1 MTKDM
6 TTGSP
11 VKRILAF
18 CIPLLI
24 GNLFQQFYNL
34 ADSILVGRI
43 LGVNAFAA
51 VGSTGALNFLIMGFA
66 LGICSGFAIPIA
78 QSFGA
83 GDEDEVRRRAGQLI
97 WLGLLFSA
105 LITLVA
111 AVWTDDILRITQTP
125 AEIYDE
131 AYRYIHIVFLGA
143 SATIL
148 YNLTSGVLRAL
159 GDSRTPL
166 YFLMGAVSVNIV
178 ADVLLMK
185 FVGMGVEGAAY
196 ATVLS
201 QLFAGTACLVY
212 IRRRVPI
219 LRLGRD
225 DVRPDPRRMRIIA
238 GIGVPMGLQFSIT
251 AIGSIMVQSAVNGL
265 GTAAV
270 AAVSASS
277 KVHMLISAPLES
289 CGIAMATYCG
299 QNLGAKNIQRIRSGM
314 NSVTVMSFG
323 YCVAAF
329 AFNYYLGSAVASF
342 FIDSAETAILADVHR
357 YLTINGAAYPMLAII
372 FIYRNGLQGMG
383 FSQQAMGAGLAEL
396 VARAIV
402 AFGLVGRFAFQAV
415 CFANPIAWLFADA
428 LLLTLYHVEL
438 RKLDRTWTA
447 EAHAHERRESLVSV
461 RLRRA

>member
-1 MTKDM
+1 M

-51 VGSTGALNFLIMGFA
+51 VGSTGALNFMIMGFA

-125 AEIYDE
+125 EEIYDE

-178 ADVLLMK
+178 LDVLFMK
-185 FVGMGVEGAAY
+185 VVGMGVEGAAY

-201 QLFAGTACLVY
+201 QLCSGVACLLY

-219 LRLGRD
+219 LRLARD
-225 DVRPDPRRMRIIA
+225 DVRPDPRRMRVIA

-251 AIGSIMVQSAVNGL
+251 AVGSIMVQSAVNGL

-289 CGIAMATYCG
+289 CGVAMATYCG
-299 QNLGAKNIQRIRSGM
+299 QNLGAKNLKRIRGGV
-314 NSVTVMSFG
+314 NAVTVMCFA
-323 YCVAAF
+323 YCAAAF
-329 AFNYYLGSAVASF
+329 AFNYYLGSTVASF
-342 FIDSAETAILADVHR
+342 FIDGAETAILADVHR

-372 FIYRNGLQGMG
+372 FIFRNGLQGMG

-402 AFGLVGRFAFQAV
+402 AFGLVGRFAFRAV
-415 CFANPIAWLFADA
+415 CFANPVAWLFADA
-428 LLLTLYHVEL
+428 LLLALYHVEL
-438 RKLDRTWTA
+438 RKLDRMWTA
-447 EAHAHERRESLVSV
+447 EAHLHERRESLVSV